1 MFFVKLKFEN
11 NNLMKKLLSLLFFIV
26 AINLSS
32 QIPAYYN
39 DVNLNLNGNS
49 LKNELATKITST
61 HQNFLSYTPGVWDAL
76 RQTDLDLNN
85 SNNVTLIYGYSNT
98 DGNYVT
104 DKTRSKNANGGSAGT
119 QWNREHVYP
128 KSLGTPNL
136 GTSGAGADAHSLRAA
151 DITFN
156 SQRGSKKFAD
166 GSGNAGDSS
175 GGWYPGNEWKGDV
188 ARMMM
193 YMYLRYGNQCLPKN
207 VGIGSSVA
215 SDANMLQLFLE
226 WNVEDPVSNFEKQR
240 NPALESIQGNRNP
253 FIDNPAF
260 ATKIWGGPQAQDLFG
275 NSNGGGNGSG
285 GNSSELFISEYIEG
299 SSNNK
304 AIEIANISG
313 STINLSGYS
322 LRKTTNGNNSFGSAY
337 NLSGQ
342 LANGKVFVIA
352 NSNATTTIK
361 NKANVTSSSAIVTF
375 NGNDAVALFKNNTLI
390 DVIGNP
396 ASSSNVIQNVT
407 LQRKSSA
414 TSPNTSYTASEWNRL
429 NIDTSS
435 GLGNFNSGGSSSTVS
450 VLTSSNFETGWDNWI
465 DGGSDATRY
474 SGSRAYEGSYAIR
487 LRDNSSSSTMTS
499 SSFNVSSFDTIEVD
513 FYFYAYS
520 MENREDFWLR
530 YYDGN
535 SWRTIKSW
543 ARGTD
548 FNNSTFYNAKVTI
561 NKSDYNFASN
571 AKFRFQTDASS
582 NNDFIYID
590 KVKITG
596 ISGVASKSKIQTKKF
611 ELKEISYLNTDDFH
625 SLENTIKLYPNPVE
639 GNTLNIKFYNNDEEE
654 RDNLKYRIISLIG
667 KELYKGTLHNNLI
680 KITSLKAGIYLL
692 EVNNN
697 GEKTIQKFIKK

>member
-39 DVNLNLNGNS
+39 GVNLNLNGNS

-85 SNNVTLIYGYSNT
+85 SNNVTLIYGYSDT

-226 WNVEDPVSNFEKQR
+226 WNVEDPVSDFEKQR
-240 NPALESIQGNRNP
+240 NPALENIQGNRNP

-260 ATKIWGGPQAQDLFG
+260 ATKIWGGPQAEDLFG
-275 NSNGGGNGSG
+275 NSNGGGNGNG
-285 GNSSELFISEYIEG
+285 GSSSELFISEYIEG

-304 AIEIANISG
+304 AIEIANLSG
-313 STINLSGYS
+313 STINLSTYS
-322 LRKTTNGNNSFGSAY
+322 LRKTTNGNNSFGSTY

-352 NSNATTTIK
+352 NSNASTTIK
-361 NKANVTSSSAIVTF
+361 NKANITTSNAIVTF
-375 NGNDAVALFKNNTLI
+375 NGNDAIALFKNNTLI
-390 DVIGNP
+390 DVVGNP
-396 ASSSNVIQNVT
+396 SSSSNVIQNIT

-435 GLGNFNSGGSSSTVS
+435 GLGNFNSGGSSSSVS

-474 SGSRAYEGSYAIR
+474 SGSRAHEGSYAIR

-499 SSFNVSSFDTIEVD
+499 NSFNVSSFDTIEID

-535 SWRTIKSW
+535 SWRTIESW

-596 ISGVASKSKIQTKKF
+596 ISGVVSKSKIQTKKF
-611 ELKEISYLNTDDFH
+611 KLKEISYLNTDDFH

-639 GNTLNIKFYNNDEEE
+639 GNTLNIKFYNDEEE
-654 RDNLKYRIISLIG
+654 RNNIKYRIISLIG
-667 KELYKGTLHNNLI
+667 KELYKGTLQNNLI

-692 EVNNN
+692 EINNY
-697 GEKTIQKFIKK
+697 GERSIQKFIKK